1 MVGRSYVLVLSNLD
15 LVSEMKLI
23 KDMQNIPNP
32 APP

>member
-1 MVGRSYVLVLSNLD
+1 MVGSSYVLVLSNLD